1 MVRSDVG
8 SRGMVRSDVG
18 SRGMVRY
25 NHVIKIIYIYIYVH
39 TQIFLDIE

>member
-25 NHVIKIIYIYIYVH
+25 NHVIKIIYIYICTHANISRY
-39 TQIFLDIE
+39 